1 MSRSGRLHRSFMPPT
16 ELIERARPTAAR
28 SGRADPQADG
38 AQDTPAPSA
47 RRAPDHPLP
56 AGGQDSMPPPRS
68 NRVWFVLGFVA
79 LLAIGGGSA
88 WWYATRNEISTDD
101 AYTDGRAVSIAPK
114 LAGYVTDLLVTDN
127 QRVHAGEVLL
137 RIDRREYVAARD
149 QAAGRVASAE
159 AQLANA
165 RLALE
170 LARVVYPAKL
180 DSAQAQRDTAQ
191 AVLVRARADLHRQR
205 ALPAPAT
212 AQTNI
217 DEATA
222 GDAQA
227 RAQLAGAEA
236 AVRQAEPVGLNIAQ
250 AEAQVHDLEG
260 ELAQARAQLAQAEV
274 NLSYCTLVA
283 PQDGWVT
290 KRNVERGS
298 FVNAGAAL
306 MALVS
311 PEVWVTANFKESQL
325 DRMRP
330 GQPARLSVDA
340 YPGLR
345 LRGHVDS
352 IQKGS
357 GGRFSAFPPE
367 NATGNFVKIV
377 QRVPVKI
384 VIDEG
389 LDPDLPLPLGLSVV
403 PTVQVP

>member
-1 MSRSGRLHRSFMPPT
+1 MSDHTPRTGLIKPSWHDDATAGRDGQAGRHDARADTRQREPEPT
-16 ELIERARPTAAR
+16 APRARDEP
-28 SGRADPQADG
+28 PADG
-38 AQDTPAPSA
+38 AGEAT
-47 RRAPDHPLP
+47 
-56 AGGQDSMPPPRS
+56 PPRS
-68 NRVWFVLGFVA
+68 KRVWRVLAMIA
-79 LLAIGGGSA
+79 LLAIAGGA
-88 WWYATRNEISTDD
+88 TWWYATRNEVSTDD
-101 AYTDGRAVSIAPK
+101 AFTDGRAITIAPK
-114 LAGYVTDLLVTDN
+114 LPGYVTELLVTDN
-127 QRVHAGEVLL
+127 QRVRAGDVLL
-137 RIDRREYVAARD
+137 RIDDREYVAARD

-170 LARVVYPAKL
+170 LARVTYPAKL
-180 DSAQAQRDTAQ
+180 EAAQAQRDATQAILTRAQ
-191 AVLVRARADLHRQR
+191 ADLRRQQ
-205 ALPAPAT
+205 ALPRPAT
-212 AQTNI
+212 TQTNV

-222 GDAQA
+222 GAAQT
-227 RAQLAGAEA
+227 RAQLAEAEA
-236 AVRQAEPVGLNIAQ
+236 AIRQAEPVGLNIAQ
-250 AEAQVHDLEG
+250 AEAQVHELEG

-274 NLSYCTLVA
+274 DLSYCTLIA

-290 KRNVERGS
+290 RRNVERGT
-298 FVNAGAAL
+298 FVNAGASL

-325 DRMRP
+325 NRMRP
-330 GQPARLSVDA
+330 GQPARMSVDA
-340 YPGLR
+340 YPDLR

-389 LDPDLPLPLGLSVV
+389 LDPALPLPLGLSVT
-403 PTVQVP
+403 PTVELR